1 VNLKWKVLAA
11 GGAVVAAFL
20 VIGPLQHLGVL
31 PETAVGDAS
40 KGMIKAALDAVP
52 IKGTLTYAKPGPDG
66 TAQVV
71 WRYGRLPD
79 EKERAKTRANVETAL
94 YSQRQLLEDAFA
106 GLKLGEPGRVNL
118 YFLAVAGDGSQ
129 EVFRREVDYVE
140 KQFSERFDTAG
151 RAVTLVNSR
160 STAATAPMATVTSIR
175 EALRAIAGR
184 MQVEED
190 ILFVFLTSHGS
201 KDHELRLREN
211 GMELEDLRAPV
222 LASLLKESSIRWKV
236 VVVSACYGGGFIDDL
251 QDGRTLVIAAARKDR
266 RSFGCKDD
274 NDFTYFGRA
283 YFKESLPKA
292 SSFEDAFYR
301 AEVLVHEWE
310 LKDVNKA
317 TQGGFTLRKRMDENR
332 SLPQISSSP
341 AVAAHLRRWWVENEQ
356 LKRTAEGPGN
366 ASASAQ

>member
-1 VNLKWKVLAA
+1 MHVNAKWKVLAA
-11 GGAVVAAFL
+11 GGAVVIAFL
-20 VIGPLQHLGVL
+20 AAGPLQHLGVL
-31 PETAVGDAS
+31 PETPVGDAS

-52 IKGTLTYAKPGPDG
+52 IRGTLTYAKPGPDG
-66 TAQVV
+66 TEQVV
-71 WRYGRLPD
+71 WRHGRLPD

-106 GLKLGEPGRVNL
+106 ALRAGEPGRVNL
-118 YFLAVAGDGSQ
+118 YLLAVAGDGSQ

-175 EALRAIAGR
+175 EALRAIAAR

-201 KDHELRLREN
+201 KAHELRLREN

-222 LASLLKESSIRWKV
+222 LAGLLKESGIRWKV
-236 VVVSACYGGGFIDDL
+236 VVVSACYGGGFIEDL
-251 QDGRTLVIAAARKDR
+251 QDGHTLVIAAARKDR
-266 RSFGCKDD
+266 RSFGCRDD

-292 SSFEDAFYR
+292 SSFEDAFHR
-301 AEVLVHEWE
+301 AEVLVHDWE
-310 LKDVNKA
+310 LKDVTKA
-317 TQGGFTLRKRMDENR
+317 TQGGLALRKRLDEDR

-341 AVAAHLRRWWVENEQ
+341 AVASHLRRWWVENAQ
-356 LKRTAEGPGN
+356 LKPDPR
-366 ASASAQ
+366 

>member
-1 VNLKWKVLAA
+1 MNSKWKVLAA
-11 GGAVVAAFL
+11 GGAVVTAFL
-20 VIGPLQHLGVL
+20 LAGPLQHLGVL

-40 KGMIKAALDAVP
+40 KNMIRAALDAVP
-52 IKGTLTYAKPGPDG
+52 IRGTLTYAKPGPDG
-66 TAQVV
+66 TEQVV
-71 WRYGRLPD
+71 WRLGRPPD
-79 EKERAKTRANVETAL
+79 EKARAKTRANVETAL
-94 YSQRQLLEDAFA
+94 YSQRRLLEQAFA
-106 GLKLGEPGRVNL
+106 TLKVGEPGRVNL
-118 YFLAVAGDGSQ
+118 YLLAVAGDGAQ

-140 KQFSERFDTAG
+140 KQFAQRFDTAD

-160 STAATAPMATVTSIR
+160 STAASAPMATVTSIR
-175 EALRAIAGR
+175 ESLRAIAAR
-184 MQVEED
+184 MQVDED
-190 ILFVFLTSHGS
+190 ILFVLLTSHGS

-211 GMELEDLRAPV
+211 GMELEGLRAPV
-222 LASLLKESSIRWKV
+222 LAGLLKESGIRWKV

-251 QDGRTLVIAAARKDR
+251 QDGHTLVITAARQDR

-301 AEVLVHEWE
+301 AEVLVHDWE

-317 TQGGFTLRKRMDENR
+317 TQSGLTLRKRIDENR

-341 AVAAHLRRWWVENEQ
+341 AVAAHLRRWWAENEQ
-356 LKRTAEGPGN
+356 LKRTAERPG
-366 ASASAQ
+366 SAS